1 MKPENATTLPVIT
14 KAQMAGGNV
23 NDAGCTSVVKVN
35 YTLTP
40 VFQTGDGETST
51 DIGNVVES
59 NREVAE

>member
-1 MKPENATTLPVIT
+1 
-14 KAQMAGGNV
+14 MAGGNV